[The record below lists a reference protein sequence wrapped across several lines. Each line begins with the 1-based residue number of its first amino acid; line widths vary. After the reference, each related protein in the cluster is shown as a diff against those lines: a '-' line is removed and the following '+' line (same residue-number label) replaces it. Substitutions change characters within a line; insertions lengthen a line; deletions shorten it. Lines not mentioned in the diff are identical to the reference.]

1 MTEDGRLQIEGIR
14 CPGLTPGAGDILA
27 LADEI
32 PKRLTVFHYKLLS
45 TALWVVFVGGTGTGK
60 STLFNAFC
68 GKELS
73 GTGLERPKT
82 VGPIVFAHKN
92 FPIEEHF
99 PIPSITIVRRDSNDP
114 DSGPVTGKPH
124 ELVVLEHGRADWSDF
139 VVADTPDLDSVEI
152 ENRRIAEDLYLM
164 SDLVVFVTS
173 QEKYADDVPYR
184 FLTRIIEEGRPYFF
198 LLNKTRGEIGGA
210 EVAQTLAGQSLT
222 IDRDRI
228 WLIPHMSARPMESLP
243 EDPAFRNFAE
253 KIFSIPSAE
262 GMESFQHAEQARR
275 AGELKQCIQSLLE
288 LLEVEDRAGKEWVDR
303 LEALYNQACQDLLQ
317 EQKERFAAESK
328 EYLQQE
334 IRKLF
339 NRYDVL
345 SKPRRLIRGILFAP
359 FKLLGLGRNR
369 LFGSSGE
376 AIQKVQDRIDLTPVR
391 AALEKVNRLV
401 LEELSPADGTSPLFK
416 KMRQPDI
423 ILTDQ
428 EIKERI
434 GQEQVKLAE
443 WLDETFEELSKG
455 IPKFKELGIYST
467 SILWGVLILSLE
479 TVIGGGFTILD
490 AALDSALAP
499 FVTKGAVELF
509 AYNEIRRVAHELAAQ
524 YQEGFLTVVRH
535 QRDRYQT
542 ALESQMITREALESL
557 ELIKKDL
564 DRKV

>member
-1 MTEDGRLQIEGIR
+1 
-14 CPGLTPGAGDILA
+14 
-27 LADEI
+27 
-32 PKRLTVFHYKLLS
+32 
-45 TALWVVFVGGTGTGK
+45 
-60 STLFNAFC
+60 
-68 GKELS
+68 
-73 GTGLERPKT
+73 
-82 VGPIVFAHKN
+82 
-92 FPIEEHF
+92 
-99 PIPSITIVRRDSNDP
+99 
-114 DSGPVTGKPH
+114 TGKPF
-124 ELVVLEHGRADWSDF
+124 ELVVLEHDRADWCDF
-139 VVADTPDLDSVEI
+139 VVADTPDLDSVEV

-164 SDLVVFVTS
+164 SDLVVFITS

-210 EVAQTLAGQSLT
+210 EVEQTLAGQSLT
-222 IDRDRI
+222 IDKDRI
-228 WLIPHMSARPMESLP
+228 WLIPHTSAQPMESIP
-243 EDPAFRNFAE
+243 ADPAFRDFAE
-253 KIFSIPSAE
+253 KIFSVPTAE
-262 GMESFQHAEQARR
+262 GVESLQHTGHARR
-275 AGELKQCIQSLLE
+275 AGELKQSIQSLLN
-288 LLEVEDRAGKEWVDR
+288 LLEEEERAGKEWTDR
-303 LEALYNQACQDLLQ
+303 LEALYEQACQDLLR

-345 SKPRRLIRGILFAP
+345 SKPRRLIRGILFTP
-359 FKLLGLGRNR
+359 FKLLGLGRGR
-369 LFGSSGE
+369 LIGSSG
-376 AIQKVQDRIDLTPVR
+376 AAVQKVQDKIDLSPVR
-391 AALEKVNRLV
+391 AALEKFNRLV
-401 LEELSPADGTSPLFK
+401 LEELSPADGTAPLFR

-428 EIKERI
+428 EVKERI
-434 GQEQVKLAE
+434 GREQVKLAE

-455 IPKFKELGIYST
+455 IPKIKELGIYST

-509 AYNEIRRVAHELAAQ
+509 AFNEIRRVAHELATR

-535 QRDRYQT
+535 QRDRYKT
-542 ALESQMITREALESL
+542 ALESQTITREALESL
-557 ELIKKDL
+557 ESIKKDL